1 MSLGQAPVNA
11 INIPGMLKN
20 MLREG
25 FSTVHCLS
33 ELIDDSQGASATRI
47 HIYMDSQN
55 NRLIVADDA
64 NGMTRDK
71 LESSHYF
78 HSRSSASNKH
88 GRFGIGRKHALV
100 HFTGLKGMAQTVSRS
115 AENNTLSQLNIDF
128 PKVISSGN
136 LYLHSHGVEEE
147 FRPTWNKYAVDQDGK
162 GTMTYLE
169 CDKTVLADLV
179 QRVKSD
185 DVTNSL
191 RYFLGSTYYNY
202 LKAGGQVILDV
213 DGEKFPIAPID
224 RLCWDTVTE
233 KEEQFLSIY
242 YNPVTREVRAYFTEK
257 YLKTKKGKR
266 GYLTKG
272 KKKFVEG
279 SPTDDLTHLGNV
291 NLRGAYSDDW
301 LHLQKQVLTSMGVKV
316 PGEHEEGVEELR
328 RVLGGT
334 DIQRNLKLVAMLPA
348 EKAKSGDKASY
359 TYVENS
365 RYSVKFSAVSDDNL
379 PTDDDA
385 YTLDDVFNVQVNKS
399 RIDTALIDAN
409 VWATIEYIRHKYA
422 ISCYKRLHPQA
433 EEEDTPVDEV
443 AGVAAPAEASTAER
457 LTSFGLTI
465 HKQQEPSLIV
475 ADQQEEQ
482 DQEEQAQEEQA
493 QEEQVADDQEEEEQ
507 AQGEEQVADVQE
519 EEEQAQEEQQAP
531 VIHETP
537 SAVVG
542 VAQHQRE
549 VSKNPRDLL
558 IQMKRMISKY
568 SGVDI
573 DAAIAKASNVVEPGI
588 TAKWRLLQETDDT
601 IQKLL

>member
-1 MSLGQAPVNA
+1 MSSGQAPVNA

-20 MLREG
+20 MMRDG

-33 ELIDDSQGASATRI
+33 ELIDDSQGASAKRI
-47 HIYMDSQN
+47 HIHMDSQII
-55 NRLIVADDA
+55 RLVVSDDG
-64 NGMTRDK
+64 NGMTREK
-71 LESSHYF
+71 LEKSHYF

-100 HFTGLKGMAQTVSRS
+100 HFTALKGMAHTVSRS
-115 AENNTLSQLNIDF
+115 AENNALSQLNIDF

-147 FRPTWNKYAVDQDGK
+147 FRPTWNKYAVDQGGK

-169 CDKTVLADLV
+169 CEKSVLADLI

-202 LKAGGQVILDV
+202 LKGGGQIILEM

-224 RLCWDTVTE
+224 RLCWDTV
-233 KEEQFLSIY
+233 KDKDEQIISIY
-242 YNPVTREVRAYFTEK
+242 YNPVSREVRAYFTEK
-257 YLKTKKGKR
+257 YLKTKRGKR
-266 GYLTKG
+266 GYLAKG
-272 KKKFVEG
+272 KKKYSFVEG

-291 NLRGAYSDDW
+291 NLRSAYSDDW
-301 LHLQKQVLTSMGVKV
+301 LQLQKQVLTSMGVNV
-316 PGEHEEGVEELR
+316 SGEHEEGVEELR

-359 TYVENS
+359 QYVENS

-379 PTDDDA
+379 PKDDDA

-399 RIDTALIDAN
+399 RIDTALIDVN
-409 VWATIEYIRHKYA
+409 VWATIECIRHKYA
-422 ISCYKRLHPQA
+422 MSCYKRLYPQA
-433 EEEDTPVDEV
+433 AKEDIPVDEV
-443 AGVAAPAEASTAER
+443 VTR
-457 LTSFGLTI
+457 
-465 HKQQEPSLIV
+465 
-475 ADQQEEQ
+475 QEEEQ
-482 DQEEQAQEEQA
+482 PAQVVDTCEDEEQVQDEQV
-493 QEEQVADDQEEEEQ
+493 QEEQVQDEQ
-507 AQGEEQVADVQE
+507 VQEEQVQEEHVQDEEAALVQE
-519 EEEQAQEEQQAP
+519 HQQHIRP
-531 VIHETP
+531 VIYETP

-542 VAQHQRE
+542 VAQHHRE

-558 IQMKRMISKY
+558 IQMKRMISRY

-588 TAKWRLLQETDDT
+588 TAKWRLLQDTEET
-601 IQKLL
+601 IQKLLSTV